1 MANTKTPFLSKAQ
14 AEAIAADVPTPFH
27 VYDEAGIREN
37 ARKVHKA
44 FAWNPGFREYFA
56 VKATPTPAL
65 LDILKQ
71 AALTVQAI
79 PSCCSARPWGSPGG
93 RLCSLR
99 MRRRPRICAKPGSLA
114 QQSTLTT

>member
-44 FAWNPGFREYFA
+44 FAWNPGFRE
-56 VKATPTPAL
+56 
-65 LDILKQ
+65 
-71 AALTVQAI
+71 
-79 PSCCSARPWGSPGG
+79 
-93 RLCSLR
+93 
-99 MRRRPRICAKPGSLA
+99 
-114 QQSTLTT
+114 